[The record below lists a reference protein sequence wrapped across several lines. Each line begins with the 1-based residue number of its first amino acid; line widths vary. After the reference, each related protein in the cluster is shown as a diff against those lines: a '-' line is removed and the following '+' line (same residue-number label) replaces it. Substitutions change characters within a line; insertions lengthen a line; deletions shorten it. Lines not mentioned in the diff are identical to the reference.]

1 MAINH
6 SAKAVD
12 SVLAELLKLLLYRI
26 PEPPFDT
33 ISPCTQEWWM
43 ELIQDKVVIVTGAA
57 AGIGAGVAK
66 LFTEGGAHVFLTDLD
81 GPGVRNVA
89 AALQAEGGSAFGF
102 EANAASRE
110 AMAKVVEDAMTRFGR
125 IDVLI
130 NNAGIYPR
138 QPFLEMTE
146 EQWDG
151 MHDVNLKSVF
161 HCTKLVTP
169 HMVRQKSGAIVN
181 ISSVTF
187 FTGLQ
192 NLTHYIA
199 SKGAIIGFTRA
210 LAREIGEHNVRVNC
224 ITPGAIETEGER
236 KLMPKEE
243 ADKVMALQSLKRRIT
258 PLDVARVCLFLSTEL
273 SDSMTGQTLNV
284 DGGWIMY

>member
-1 MAINH
+1 M
-6 SAKAVD
+6 
-12 SVLAELLKLLLYRI
+12 ELLK
-26 PEPPFDT
+26 
-33 ISPCTQEWWM
+33 
-43 ELIQDKVVIVTGAA
+43 DKVVIVTGAA

-66 LFTEGGAHVFLTDLD
+66 LFTERGAHVFLADLD
-81 GPGVRNVA
+81 GEGVKKTA
-89 AALQAEGGSAFGF
+89 ATLQAEGGSAFAF
-102 EANAASRE
+102 EANAGSRD
-110 AMAKVVEDAMTRFGR
+110 AMANVVEDAVKRFGC

-138 QPFLEMTE
+138 HPFLEMTE
-146 EQWDG
+146 EQWDT
-151 MHDVNLKSVF
+151 MQNTNLKSVF
-161 HCTKLVTP
+161 HCTKLVMP
-169 HMVRQKSGAIVN
+169 HMVRRRSGAVIS

-199 SKGAIIGFTRA
+199 SKAAIIGFTRG
-210 LAREIGEHNVRVNC
+210 LAREMGEHNIRINC

-236 KLMPKEE
+236 KLLTKQ
-243 ADKVMALQSLKRRIT
+243 DTDRFMAQQSLKRRIT

-273 SDSMTGQTLNV
+273 SDAMTGQTLNV

>member
-1 MAINH
+1 
-6 SAKAVD
+6 
-12 SVLAELLKLLLYRI
+12 
-26 PEPPFDT
+26 
-33 ISPCTQEWWM
+33 M
-43 ELIQDKVVIVTGAA
+43 ELIKHKVVIVTGAA

-66 LFTEGGAHVFLTDLD
+66 LFAAGGAHVFLTDLD
-81 GPGVRNVA
+81 GAGVKKA
-89 AALQAEGGSAFGF
+89 AATLQAEGRSAFGF
-102 EANAASRE
+102 EANASSR
-110 AMAKVVEDAMTRFGR
+110 DAMTEVVNDAITRFGR

-130 NNAGIYPR
+130 NNAGVYPR

-151 MHDVNLKSVF
+151 MQDINLKSVF
-161 HCTKLVTP
+161 HCTKLVMP
-169 HMVRQKSGAIVN
+169 HMVRQRSGAVVN
-181 ISSVTF
+181 ISSVTY

-210 LAREIGEHNVRVNC
+210 LAREMGEHNVRINC

-236 KLMPKEE
+236 KLMSKQE
-243 ADKVMALQSLKRRIT
+243 ADNVIALQSLKRRIT
-258 PLDVARVCLFLSTEL
+258 PLDLARVCLFLSTEL
-273 SDSMTGQTLNV
+273 SDAMTGQTLNV

>member
-1 MAINH
+1 
-6 SAKAVD
+6 
-12 SVLAELLKLLLYRI
+12 
-26 PEPPFDT
+26 
-33 ISPCTQEWWM
+33 M
-43 ELIQDKVVIVTGAA
+43 ELIKGKVAIITGAA

-66 LFTEGGAHVFLTDLD
+66 LFAEGGAHVFLADLD
-81 GPGVRNVA
+81 GVGVKKVA
-89 AALQAEGGSAFGF
+89 AALHSEGHSAFGF
-102 EANAASRE
+102 EAHAGRRD
-110 AMAKVVEDAMTRFGR
+110 AMATVVDDAVNRFGR

-146 EQWDG
+146 EHWDS
-151 MHDVNLKSVF
+151 MQDVNLKSVF
-161 HCTKLVTP
+161 HCSKLVMP
-169 HMVRQKSGAIVN
+169 HMVRQRSGAIVN

-199 SKGAIIGFTRA
+199 TKGAIIGFTRG
-210 LAREIGEHNVRVNC
+210 LAREMGEHNVRVNC

-236 KLMPKEE
+236 KLMSKEKAAE
-243 ADKVMALQSLKRRIT
+243 MVEFQSLKRRIN
-258 PLDVARVCLFLSTEL
+258 PLDIARVCLFLSTEL
-273 SDSMTGQTLNV
+273 SDAMTGQTLNV

>member
-1 MAINH
+1 
-6 SAKAVD
+6 
-12 SVLAELLKLLLYRI
+12 
-26 PEPPFDT
+26 
-33 ISPCTQEWWM
+33 M
-43 ELIQDKVVIVTGAA
+43 ELIKDKVVIVTGAA
-57 AGIGAGVAK
+57 AGIGAGVAN
-66 LFTEGGAHVFLTDLD
+66 LFTEGGAHVFLADLD
-81 GPGVRNVA
+81 GPGVKKVA
-89 AALQAEGGSAFGF
+89 ATLQAAGGSAFGF
-102 EANAASRE
+102 EANAGNRD
-110 AMAKVVEDAMTRFGR
+110 AMAKVVDDAMTRFGR

-146 EQWDG
+146 EQWDE
-151 MHDVNLKSVF
+151 MQDINLKSVF
-161 HCTKLVTP
+161 HCTKLVAP

-236 KLMPKEE
+236 KLMSKEE
-243 ADKVMALQSLKRRIT
+243 AAKMVAYQSLKRRIS
-258 PLDVARVCLFLSTEL
+258 PLDLARVCLFLSTEL
-273 SDSMTGQTLNV
+273 SDAMTGQTLNV